1 MHKNKNHLG
10 KNYIFVFG
18 FPGSGTTIFSE
29 QLSKNLESV
38 LWLEP
43 YFVWRKNLKNK
54 YFDNFKLKDLNETA
68 INQIRADFHY
78 FYTKSKKKFL
88 IEKEPRNILN
98 FLIIKKIFPYSKFIF
113 IKKKKFKNNFKTIER
128 KTNSRKKKFIIFDIK
143 DFIIK
148 LKQQKFVKFM
158 FSLII
163 YELKNIDRIS
173 EYFKKYSK
181 IGKVTWGIKLK
192 LNNKIFYL
200 DNIKKFKLLEEMQ
213 KAKLKKLNN
222 KDYIVISLEK
232 LAKNF
237 KMEYKKVI
245 KFIGKD
251 NFINYNVIL
260 NKKRILKPN

>member
-1 MHKNKNHLG
+1 MHKNKNLLG

-54 YFDNFKLKDLNETA
+54 YFDNFKLEDLNETA

-113 IKKKKFKNNFKTIER
+113 IKKKKI
-128 KTNSRKKKFIIFDIK
+128 
-143 DFIIK
+143 
-148 LKQQKFVKFM
+148 
-158 FSLII
+158 
-163 YELKNIDRIS
+163 
-173 EYFKKYSK
+173 
-181 IGKVTWGIKLK
+181 
-192 LNNKIFYL
+192 
-200 DNIKKFKLLEEMQ
+200 
-213 KAKLKKLNN
+213 
-222 KDYIVISLEK
+222 
-232 LAKNF
+232 
-237 KMEYKKVI
+237 
-245 KFIGKD
+245 
-251 NFINYNVIL
+251 
-260 NKKRILKPN
+260 